1 MNVLSLFD
9 GHSGGQI
16 ALKELGVQV
25 DNYFASEI
33 DKHAI
38 AQTKLNFPDTV
49 FLGDVRNV
57 RAKDLPRIDL
67 VLGGSPCQGFSF
79 AGAQLNFE
87 DPRSALFFE
96 FERIWNEVKA
106 INPNAGFIFENVR
119 MQKKHEAVISQRL
132 GIQPVEINSALVSAQ
147 NRKRL
152 YWSNIRVRI
161 EGLFGELYTDIPQP
175 ADRHLVLA
183 DILED
188 NVPARYFLSKK
199 AVAKLAI
206 SRQKKID
213 KRSGFGAVFNDPQDK
228 SCPVAVGGK
237 GIVDSVVI
245 QRPRGYNDG
254 SIYKDKAP
262 TLTANSF
269 EQNNLVATDT
279 RVRRFTPTECC
290 RLQTV
295 PSWYKW
301 ECSETQQYKM
311 LGNGWTIE
319 VIKHIMK
326 YIIVL

>member
-9 GHSGGQI
+9 GHSCGQI
-16 ALKELGVQV
+16 ALKELGMRI

-96 FERIWNEVKA
+96 FERVLNEVKA
-106 INPNAGFIFENVR
+106 LNPNAKFLFENVR

-147 NRKRL
+147 NRRRL
-152 YWSNIRVRI
+152 YWSNIRTRK

-175 ADRHLVLA
+175 ADRHLVLS
-183 DILED
+183 DILEED
-188 NVPARYFLSKK
+188 VPDRYFLSKK
-199 AVAKLAI
+199 TVEKLVKH
-206 SRQKKID
+206 RQRRMAEK
-213 KRSGFGAVFNDPQDK
+213 SGFGAVFHRLDGK
-228 SCPVAVGGK
+228 AHTLAVGGK
-237 GIVDSVVI
+237 GCADLVVI
-245 QRPRGYNDG
+245 QRARGYNDG
-254 SIYKDKAP
+254 GIYKDKAP
-262 TLTANSF
+262 TMVSNSF
-269 EQNNLVATDT
+269 GQNNLIATDD

-295 PSWYKW
+295 PSWCRW

-319 VIKHIMK
+319 VIKHILKHMK
-326 YIIVL
+326 

>member
-9 GHSGGQI
+9 GHSCGQI
-16 ALKELGVQV
+16 ALKELGLQV

-38 AQTKLNFPDTV
+38 AQTKLNFPGTV
-49 FLGDVRNV
+49 CLGDVRNV

-79 AGAQLNFE
+79 AGAQRNFE
-87 DPRSALFFE
+87 DPRSVLFFE
-96 FERIWNEVKA
+96 FERVWNEVKA
-106 INPNAGFIFENVR
+106 LNPNAKFLFENVR

-147 NRKRL
+147 IRKRL
-152 YWSNIRVRI
+152 YWSNIRTRK

-188 NVPARYFLSKK
+188 DVHGRYFLSKK
-199 AVAKLAI
+199 VVEKLVE
-206 SRQKKID
+206 SRQKRIERK
-213 KRSGFGAVFNDPQDK
+213 SGFGAVFHGLDDK
-228 SCPVAVGGK
+228 LSVGGK
-237 GIVDSVVI
+237 GCTDLVVI
-245 QRPRGYNDG
+245 QRARGYNDG
-254 SIYKDKAP
+254 GIYKDKSP

-269 EQNNLVATDT
+269 EQNNLVATDS

-326 YIIVL
+326 YMK

>member
-9 GHSGGQI
+9 GHSCGQI
-16 ALKELGVQV
+16 ALKELGLQV

-49 FLGDVRNV
+49 CLGDVRNV
-57 RAKDLPRIDL
+57 MAKDLPRIDL

-87 DPRSALFFE
+87 DPRSILFFE
-96 FERIWNEVKA
+96 FERVWNEVKA
-106 INPNAGFIFENVR
+106 LNPNAKFLFENVR

-147 NRKRL
+147 NRCRL
-152 YWSNIRVRI
+152 YWSNIRTRK

-188 NVPARYFLSKK
+188 DVRGRYFLSKK
-199 AVAKLAI
+199 AVEKLVE
-206 SRQKKID
+206 SRQKRIELK
-213 KRSGFGAVFNDPQDK
+213 SGFGAVFHGLDDK
-228 SCPVAVGGK
+228 SCPLSVGGK
-237 GIVDSVVI
+237 GCTDLVVI
-245 QRPRGYNDG
+245 QRARGYNDG
-254 SIYKDKAP
+254 GIYKDKAP
-262 TLTANSF
+262 TMTSNSF
-269 EQNNLVATDT
+269 EQNNLIATDD
-279 RVRRFTPTECC
+279 RVRRFTPTECA

-295 PSWYKW
+295 PSWYRW

-319 VIKHIMK
+319 VIKHILKYMK
-326 YIIVL
+326 

>member
-9 GHSGGQI
+9 GHSCGQI
-16 ALKELGVQV
+16 ALKELGLQV

-38 AQTKLNFPDTV
+38 AQTKLNFPGTV
-49 FLGDVRNV
+49 CLGDVRNV

-79 AGAQLNFE
+79 AGAQRNFE
-87 DPRSALFFE
+87 DPRSVLFFE
-96 FERIWNEVKA
+96 FERVLNEVKA
-106 INPNAGFIFENVR
+106 LNPNAKFLFENVR

-147 NRKRL
+147 NRRRL
-152 YWSNIRVRI
+152 YWSNIRTRK

-175 ADRHLVLA
+175 EDLHLVLA

-188 NVPARYFLSKK
+188 DVPARYFLSKK
-199 AVAKLAI
+199 TVEKLVKH
-206 SRQKKID
+206 RQRRMAEK
-213 KRSGFGAVFNDPQDK
+213 SGYGAVFNKLDGK
-228 SCPVAVGGK
+228 ACAIKVGGK
-237 GIVDSVVI
+237 GCQDLVVI
-245 QRPRGYNDG
+245 QRARGYNDG
-254 SIYKDKAP
+254 GIYKDKAP
-262 TLTANSF
+262 TVTANSF
-269 EQNNLVATDT
+269 EQNNLIATDAS
-279 RVRRFTPTECC
+279 VRRFTPTECC

-295 PSWYKW
+295 PCWYRW

-319 VIKHIMK
+319 VIKHILRYMK
-326 YIIVL
+326 

>member
-1 MNVLSLFD
+1 MR
-9 GHSGGQI
+9 I
-16 ALKELGVQV
+16 

-87 DPRSALFFE
+87 DPRSVLFFE
-96 FERIWNEVKA
+96 FERVLNEVKA
-106 INPNAGFIFENVR
+106 LNPNAKFLFENVR

-147 NRKRL
+147 NRRRL
-152 YWSNIRVRI
+152 YWSNIRTRK
-161 EGLFGELYTDIPQP
+161 EGLFGELYTDITQP
-175 ADRHLVLA
+175 ADRHLVLS
-183 DILED
+183 DILEED
-188 NVPARYFLSKK
+188 VPDRYFLSKK
-199 AVAKLAI
+199 TVEKLVQH
-206 SRQKKID
+206 RQRRMAEK
-213 KRSGFGAVFNDPQDK
+213 SGFGAVFHRLDCK
-228 SCPVAVGGK
+228 AHTLAVGGK
-237 GIVDSVVI
+237 GCADLVVI
-245 QRPRGYNDG
+245 QRARGYNDG
-254 SIYKDKAP
+254 GIYKDKAP
-262 TLTANSF
+262 TMTSNSF
-269 EQNNLVATDT
+269 EQNNLVATDN
-279 RVRRFTPTECC
+279 RVRRFTPTECA

-295 PSWYKW
+295 PSWYRW

-319 VIKHIMK
+319 VIKHFLKYMK
-326 YIIVL
+326 